1 MLKVAGRSWCGWDP
15 DIKHDAYVR
24 ARGPH
29 ARGRFL
35 QEQTETSTR
44 GRVVCLEGDPRKR
57 QRRGAE
63 MGRGRKPTAVSTAG
77 SRDGPCWVEP
87 PPPPGP
93 TPMTGGGV
101 QGRSGFTGSSGSVL
115 GQGAAELCEGR
126 WISFFLFVFLY
137 TSVSASVCW
146 DSSPSAVRLC
156 WVGRER
162 PSVQA

>member
-35 QEQTETSTR
+35 QEQKETSTR

-77 SRDGPCWVEP
+77 SRDGPCWAEP

-101 QGRSGFTGSSGSVL
+101 QGRSGFTGSRALCWGR
-115 GQGAAELCEGR
+115 ELRSCVRGGGFL
-126 WISFFLFVFLY
+126 SFFSYFF
-137 TSVSASVCW
+137 T
-146 DSSPSAVRLC
+146 
-156 WVGRER
+156 R
-162 PSVQA
+162 P

>member
-77 SRDGPCWVEP
+77 SQ
-87 PPPPGP
+87 PGW
-93 TPMTGGGV
+93 TL
-101 QGRSGFTGSSGSVL
+101 L
-115 GQGAAELCEGR
+115 GGAAPTARPNPYDWGWGAGQVGVHR
-126 WISFFLFVFLY
+126 QQ
-137 TSVSASVCW
+137 
-146 DSSPSAVRLC
+146 RLC
-156 WVGRER
+156 AGAGSCGAV
-162 PSVQA
+162 